1 MQEVLNNFIQQ
12 ILSSA
17 WTLVGAG
24 LVLFVGWLI
33 AWIVSGVVRRLLH
46 RTTLDNRIATW
57 VAGEEEEGAAIP
69 IERWIGRLV
78 FWLIFLFALVAF
90 FEVLGLTV
98 ITGPLNQLL
107 TVVTAYIP
115 RVIGAGLLLLIAW
128 VIASILRLLVVRVLK
143 AAELGDRLGRLAG
156 VEEEDRS
163 RLAKALGDVVYWL
176 VFLLFLP
183 AVLGALAVE
192 GLLIP
197 VEGMINIVLAYLP
210 NIFAA
215 VIILAIGWFAAR
227 IVQRVV
233 TNLLVAMGVDKLG
246 EQVGLD
252 QALGKQ
258 TLSGVIGLVC
268 YVLVLIPVL
277 IATLNTLGLDAIT
290 KPASDMLGIV
300 LVALPAIFAAILLLA
315 IAYVVGRLLS
325 QLVARVLAG
334 IGFDAILMRL
344 GLAAE
349 ATKREPSPSQIAGYL
364 VLVGTMLLASMEASR
379 LLGFAELAV
388 MISGLTVFL
397 VQVIL
402 GLVVFGFGLWLANF
416 AAQAVQASG
425 AAQAS
430 LLAMAAR
437 VSILILAGAIA
448 LTQMGLANQIITL
461 AFGLLLAAF
470 ALAVALAFGLGG
482 REIAASQLDEWL
494 KSLRSN
500 K

>member
-1 MQEVLNNFIQQ
+1 MQEVLSNFLQQ

-46 RTTLDNRIATW
+46 RTTLDNRIAAW

-107 TVVTAYIP
+107 TAVTAYIP
-115 RVIGAGLLLLIAW
+115 RVIGAALLLLIAW
-128 VIASILRLLVVRVLK
+128 IIASILRFLIVRVLK
-143 AAELGDRLGRLAG
+143 AAELGDRLGSLAG

-197 VEGMINIVLAYLP
+197 VEGMVNTVLAYLP
-210 NIFAA
+210 NIFGA

-227 IVQRVV
+227 IVQRLV
-233 TNLLVAMGVDKLG
+233 TNLLVAAGVDKLG
-246 EQVGLD
+246 DRVGLD

-258 TLSGVIGLVC
+258 TLSSVIGLVC
-268 YVLVLIPVL
+268 YVLVLIPIL
-277 IATLNTLGLDAIT
+277 IAALNTLGLDAIT
-290 KPASDMLGIV
+290 KPASDMLGVV
-300 LVALPAIFAAILLLA
+300 LVALPAIFAAILLLV

-334 IGFDAILMRL
+334 IGFDAILIRL

-349 ATKREPSPSQIAGYL
+349 ETKWEPSPSKIAGYL
-364 VLVGTMLLASMEASR
+364 VLVGTMLLASVEASQ
-379 LLGFAELAV
+379 LLGFAELATL
-388 MISGLTVFL
+388 ISGLTVFL
-397 VQVIL
+397 LQVIL

-416 AAQAVQASG
+416 AAQAVLASG

-430 LLAMAAR
+430 LFAMAAR

-448 LTQMGLANQIITL
+448 LTEMGLANQIITL

-482 REIAASQLDEWL
+482 REIAGAQLEDWL
-494 KSLRSN
+494 KSVRS
-500 K
+500 KK

>member
-1 MQEVLNNFIQQ
+1 MEGVLTTLTQQ
-12 ILSSA
+12 VLSSA

-24 LVLFVGWLI
+24 VVLFVGWLI

-46 RTTLDNRIATW
+46 RTTLDNRIAAW
-57 VAGEEEEGAAIP
+57 VAGDEEEGAAVP

-128 VIASILRLLVVRVLK
+128 VIASILRFLVLRVLK
-143 AAELGDRLGRLAG
+143 AAELGDRLGSMAG

-176 VFLLFLP
+176 IFLLFLP

-192 GLLIP
+192 GLLVP
-197 VEGMINIVLAYLP
+197 VEGMVNIILAYLP

-215 VIILAIGWFAAR
+215 AIILAIGWFAAR
-227 IVQRVV
+227 IVQRLV
-233 TNLLVAMGVDKLG
+233 TNLLVAMGLDKLG
-246 EQVGLD
+246 EKVELD
-252 QALGKQ
+252 QALGEQK
-258 TLSGVIGLVC
+258 LSGVIGLVC
-268 YVLVLIPVL
+268 YALVLILVL

-300 LVALPAIFAAILLLA
+300 LVALPRIFAAILMLA
-315 IAYVVGRLLS
+315 IAYIVGRLLS
-325 QLVARVLAG
+325 QLVTRVLAG
-334 IGFDAILMRL
+334 IGFDAILNRL

-349 ATKREPSPSQIAGYL
+349 PAKWDRSPSQIVGYL
-364 VLVGTMLLASMEASR
+364 VLVGTMLLAGMEAAQ
-379 LLGFAELAV
+379 LMGFAQLAV

-416 AAQAVQASG
+416 AAETVQASG
-425 AAQAS
+425 AAQAN
-430 LLAMAAR
+430 LLAMAVRA
-437 VSILILAGAIA
+437 SILLLAGAIA
-448 LTQMGLANQIITL
+448 LTEMGLANQIITL
-461 AFGLLLAAF
+461 AFGLILAAF
-470 ALAVALAFGLGG
+470 ALAAALAFGLGG
-482 REIAASQLDEWL
+482 REVAGRQLEEWMN
-494 KSLRSN
+494 SLRS
-500 K
+500 KK